1 MTTKNFVYLHSEIET
16 GNGDSRRDDNEDE
29 ILERLCR
36 KAINDRYGDVIN
48 YFYCE
53 PINHGGIEN
62 QYSVTARAVENRL
75 ASELT
80 IIRDSGLSPYFLFL
94 KDIIDYCK
102 EQNILTTP
110 GRCGAA
116 GSIVNYL
123 LHITDIDPLRYGLYF
138 ESCYNHT
145 YEKSFHYCDV
155 LDEVS
160 QREKR
165 VDFMEIKEG
174 KIYGYCL
181 DDEAKALFDKPEFL
195 DDQILFITKM
205 MLIANRWYQA
215 KIEVDAIP
223 LLIDN

>member
-1 MTTKNFVYLHSEIET
+1 MPTHDEIVKEVLGSIDEDSVHEMVAELMPEFLDEDWEDEYDSEEEAYLET
-16 GNGDSRRDDNEDE
+16 GRGEAEDQV
-29 ILERLCR
+29 L
-36 KAINDRYGDVIN
+36 
-48 YFYCE
+48 
-53 PINHGGIEN
+53 
-62 QYSVTARAVENRL
+62 Q
-75 ASELT
+75 T
-80 IIRDSGLSPYFLFL
+80 IISP
-94 KDIIDYCK
+94 
-102 EQNILTTP
+102 
-110 GRCGAA
+110 
-116 GSIVNYL
+116 
-123 LHITDIDPLRYGLYF
+123 ITDKYKCSLDQ
-138 ESCYNHT
+138 
-145 YEKSFHYCDV
+145 YCDV

-181 DDEAKALFDKPEFL
+181 DDEAKALFEKPEFL